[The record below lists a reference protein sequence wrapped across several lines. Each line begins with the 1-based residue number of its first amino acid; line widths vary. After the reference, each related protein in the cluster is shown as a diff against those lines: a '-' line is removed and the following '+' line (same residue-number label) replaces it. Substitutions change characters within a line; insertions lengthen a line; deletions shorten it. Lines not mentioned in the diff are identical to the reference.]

1 MRPDEYQSRCP
12 IVQLTLDRL
21 SVWYFL
27 CRPNPIETITVCMCR
42 YANSIPL
49 MLRMIQPINVQYITF
64 FLCWVTIC
72 VSGFSAW
79 HLEGTD
85 SGLLFTNSCVCGQ
98 DGSLIRLIAYV
109 CVCVCLCFCFLSPW
123 TPISVSLVTFFP
135 YSPHFDCV
143 LWFDWKASN
152 DPIFNGCSLKVLLLF
167 FVFLYVRIL
176 SHPTYIDQFFVCLL
190 LLLILLLLLLCVVSN
205 WLYGVNEI
213 DRLDSINHCFHVLTT
228 HNWPILYIYGKQ
240 WFHSTI

>member
-85 SGLLFTNSCVCGQ
+85 SGLLFTNSCVCVFVWTRWITNPTYC
-98 DGSLIRLIAYV
+98 LCL
-109 CVCVCLCFCFLSPW
+109 CVCMSMFLF
-123 TPISVSLVTFFP
+123 PISMDTYLRKSCHFFP
-135 YSPHFDCV
+135 LFSALRLCSMVWLKSVERSNFQWMFPKSFASVFCVFVRTDPVPSYLHRSIFCMSSSSSYSV
-143 LWFDWKASN
+143 AAS
-152 DPIFNGCSLKVLLLF
+152 SL
-167 FVFLYVRIL
+167 RCI
-176 SHPTYIDQFFVCLL
+176 
-190 LLLILLLLLLCVVSN
+190 
-205 WLYGVNEI
+205 
-213 DRLDSINHCFHVLTT
+213 
-228 HNWPILYIYGKQ
+228 
-240 WFHSTI
+240 